1 MARNRVIGRDNAL
14 PWKLP
19 DEMRYFMRTTL
30 GKPVIMGRRQ
40 WEAMDKPLAK
50 RTNIVITRNRDYVAN
65 GAVVAH
71 DLDEALER
79 AREIEPDCEAM
90 VIGGAEIYA
99 LALPIADRLYY
110 TSIDADIDGDVR
122 FPEFDERSGVRCR
135 ANVTNETNA
144 TRLRTR
150 FGCWSGERLQCIVS
164 AAARAT
170 NSSGCPRP
178 RRPFRRQARAG
189 LLHPVRRSCATTS
202 RGFRNSPARPAHV

>member
-79 AREIEPDCEAM
+79 AREIDPDCEAM

-99 LALPIADRLYY
+99 LALPMADRLYY
-110 TSIDADIDGDVR
+110 TSIDADIDGNVH
-122 FPEFDERSGVRCR
+122 FPEFDETQWREVSSERHERDERHAFAYTIRVLERR
-135 ANVTNETNA
+135 AP
-144 TRLRTR
+144 
-150 FGCWSGERLQCIVS
+150 SM
-164 AAARAT
+164 
-170 NSSGCPRP
+170 
-178 RRPFRRQARAG
+178 RR
-189 LLHPVRRSCATTS
+189 
-202 RGFRNSPARPAHV
+202 

>member
-1 MARNRVIGRDNAL
+1 
-14 PWKLP
+14 
-19 DEMRYFMRTTL
+19 MRHFMRTTL

-79 AREIEPDCEAM
+79 AREIDPDCEAM

-99 LALPIADRLYY
+99 LALPMADRLYY

-122 FPEFDERSGVRCR
+122 FPEFDETQWRELSSERHERDERHAFAYTIRVLER
-135 ANVTNETNA
+135 AP
-144 TRLRTR
+144 
-150 FGCWSGERLQCIVS
+150 S
-164 AAARAT
+164 AGR
-170 NSSGCPRP
+170 
-178 RRPFRRQARAG
+178 
-189 LLHPVRRSCATTS
+189 
-202 RGFRNSPARPAHV
+202 